1 MHGTERLIK
10 TAFNEVDSTLKTDGG
25 YVSNNE
31 PVYLYTACNKS
42 FWNFLFTHFST
53 TTAQNLTK
61 KILK

>member
-31 PVYLYTACNKS
+31 PVYL
-42 FWNFLFTHFST
+42 
-53 TTAQNLTK
+53 
-61 KILK
+61 